1 MTLALGAAAAY
12 GGALADT
19 LVRAPSPAAAFL
31 PGAVLGA
38 VLLVA
43 ALVFGG
49 RGLGAA
55 LFLAGGTYVAAV
67 VSAGSAVDASAPLV
81 AVLLLLSGE
90 LSAWSVDERLEIRS
104 EPRLVWRRGAAV
116 TALGLAG
123 LAAAVLVVALSAVP
137 SSHGLVWAVLGAAAA
152 VGAAGT
158 GMWVARR

>member
-1 MTLALGAAAAY
+1 VTLALGAAAAY
-12 GGALADT
+12 GGALADA

-31 PGAVLGA
+31 PGAVVGA

-104 EPRLVWRRGAAV
+104 EPRVVWRRGAAV

-137 SSHGLVWAVLGAAAA
+137 SSNGLVWAVLGAAAA

-158 GMWVARR
+158 GIWVARR

>member
-1 MTLALGAAAAY
+1 MLAAAGAAAY
-12 GGALADT
+12 GGALADALT
-19 LVRAPSPAAAFL
+19 RAPSPVAAFV
-31 PGAVLGA
+31 PGAVAGA
-38 VLLVA
+38 ISLFV
-43 ALVFGG
+43 ALVFHG

-67 VSAGSAVDASAPLV
+67 AAAGNAVDASAPLV

-90 LSAWSVDERLEIRS
+90 LSAWSIDEGLEIRV
-104 EPRLVWRRGAAV
+104 EPRVVWRRGAAV

-137 SSHGLVWAVLGAAAA
+137 SSHGLVLTVLGAAAA

-158 GMWVARR
+158 GIWVTRR